1 MDLASKRILSAEAGC
16 AWISECIYLAETGS
30 IMATVKVQVVKWGN
44 SHAVRLPKVVLE
56 KAEMRNGDQLEI
68 RVEKGRIA
76 LEPVRAKLNL
86 QDLVAR
92 ITPENLHDE
101 QDWGKPVGRE
111 VW

>member
-1 MDLASKRILSAEAGC
+1 MKTAS
-16 AWISECIYLAETGS
+16 
-30 IMATVKVQVVKWGN
+30 VQLVKWGN
-44 SHAVRLPKVVLE
+44 SHAVRLPKAILQQAQIREGDHLE
-56 KAEMRNGDQLEI
+56 V

-76 LEPVRAKLNL
+76 LEPASPKLTL

-92 ITPENLHDE
+92 ITPKNLHDE

>member
-1 MDLASKRILSAEAGC
+1 
-16 AWISECIYLAETGS
+16 
-30 IMATVKVQVVKWGN
+30 MATVKVQVVKWGN

-56 KAEMRNGDQLEI
+56 KAEMRDGDQLEI
-68 RVEKGRIA
+68 HAEKGRIA
-76 LEPVRAKLNL
+76 LEPARPKLTL
-86 QDLVAR
+86 RDLVAR

>member
-1 MDLASKRILSAEAGC
+1 
-16 AWISECIYLAETGS
+16 
-30 IMATVKVQVVKWGN
+30 MATVKVQVVKWGN
-44 SHAVRLPKVVLE
+44 SHAVRLSKGVLD

-76 LEPVRAKLNL
+76 LQPASSKLTL
-86 QDLVAR
+86 QDLVKR
-92 ITPENLHDE
+92 ITPKNLHGE